1 MSEIN
6 FEKLEALSDLCTPW
20 CLHTV
25 GTLRIAD
32 HISRGIN
39 HIDDLAKATESNAY
53 ALLNVMRHL
62 VSKGVFEE
70 TEPKQF
76 GLNDVSRGL
85 VESPYR
91 PDLTGIFGRMA
102 YAWGTLPTYVKTGE
116 SGYHEQ
122 FGLPFWEDLAA
133 NPDVGKSFD
142 DLMGIAGHGVPD
154 PHFPITGDWDSVKTV
169 VDVGGGTGAM
179 LAEILRARP
188 HIHGTLVD
196 LPGTAARSAEIFQ
209 AAGVSDRVTVSGQS
223 FFDPLPAGADIY
235 LLKKVIGNW
244 PDKEKKEILRRC
256 AEAAR
261 PSGRIVIMGGVTPDE
276 ESHHLSIE
284 MVLVGGKPISLSE
297 FREMAH
303 EVGLKIT
310 STWQHGGFLV
320 ECQPI

>member
-1 MSEIN
+1 MSIN
-6 FEKLEALSDLCTPW
+6 YEKLQALSDLCTPW

-32 HISRGIN
+32 YISEGIS
-39 HIDDLAKATESNAY
+39 HIDDLAKASGSDAY
-53 ALLNVMRHL
+53 TLQNVMRHL
-62 VSKGVFEE
+62 VNKGVFEE
-70 TEPKQF
+70 TEPSRF
-76 GLNDVSRGL
+76 ALNEVSRGL
-85 VESPYR
+85 LEPGFR

-102 YAWGTLPTYVKTGE
+102 YAWGTLPTYVKTGA

-154 PHFPITGDWDSVKTV
+154 PHFPITGDWDAVQTV

-179 LAEILRARP
+179 LAEILRTRP

-196 LPGTAARSAEIFQ
+196 LPGTASRSAEVFQ
-209 AAGVSDRVTVSGQS
+209 DAGVSDRVTVAGQS

-235 LLKKVIGNW
+235 LLKKVLGNW

-256 AEAAR
+256 AEAAH
-261 PSGRIVIMGGVTPDE
+261 PSSRIVIMGGVTPDE
-276 ESHHLSIE
+276 EKHQLSIE
-284 MVLVGGKPISLSE
+284 MVLVGGKPIALSE
-297 FREMAH
+297 FRDMAR
-303 EVGLKIT
+303 EVGLEIT
-310 STWQHGGFLV
+310 STQQHGGFLV
-320 ECQPI
+320 ECQPV